1 MSAEINI
8 KIDKNLG
15 DEVKE
20 IAQKKFPLRNIE
32 FYSEAIRE
40 ALIEFVKKNQK
51 FKNKSNNSETNQ
63 STSSNQEQIK
73 I

>member
-1 MSAEINI
+1 MSTDINI

-20 IAQKKFPLRNIE
+20 IAQNKFPLRKIE
-32 FYSEAIRE
+32 FYSEAVRE
-40 ALIEFVKKNQK
+40 ALIEFIKKNKK
-51 FKNKSNNSETNQ
+51 FKNKPTSSETNQ
-63 STSSNQEQIK
+63 STSPNQEQIK